1 MKNALDLVAE
11 AKGRISE
18 VSVDEAEQAIRD
30 ADVLID
36 LREADEFAAGYIAG
50 AVHIPRGLL
59 EFKLSG
65 TPELGARDLKFVL
78 YCKSSGRSALAADVM
93 QQMGYLNV
101 KSVAGGFDAWLAAD
115 KPFQKPSLPSFG

>member
-1 MKNALDLVAE
+1 MIPEYLMRSLLFAPAHNEHLLDSAL
-11 AKGRISE
+11 R
-18 VSVDEAEQAIRD
+18 RD

>member
-11 AKGRISE
+11 ARARISE
-18 VSVDEAEQAIRD
+18 ISVDEAEQAIRE
-30 ADVLID
+30 ADVLVD

-65 TPELGARDLKFVL
+65 TPELNARDLKFVL
-78 YCKSSGRSALAADVM
+78 YCKSSGRAALAADAM
-93 QQMGYLNV
+93 RQMGYLHV
-101 KSVAGGFDAWLAAD
+101 QSISGGFDAWQAAD